1 VVAGTDDE
9 GAQRASTIF
18 AGYLG
23 YKSNL
28 QVPDFLVVDGAYG
41 SDGAGGVRAAGFWD
55 NRWRADPAL
64 AHLDPPPHAARGRA
78 TCPPPPRAGWGR
90 ADFAVLGGAIGLVVG
105 LAVGVLAPLA
115 AFYLP
120 SAFRTRGRGGGG
132 PGGGPPGPAAARWRG
147 REGRHG
153 PMEPLLE
160 DVASA

>member
-1 VVAGTDDE
+1 MVAGTDDE

-28 QVPDFLVVDGAYG
+28 QVPDFLVVDGTYG

-78 TCPPPPRAGWGR
+78 TCPPPPRARWGR
-90 ADFAVLGGAIGLVVG
+90 ADFAILGGAIGLVVG
-105 LAVGVLAPLA
+105 LTVGVLAPLA
-115 AFYLP
+115 AFY
-120 SAFRTRGRGGGG
+120 AFRARGRGEGG
-132 PGGGPPGPAAARWRG
+132 PGRGPPGPAAARWRG

-153 PMEPLLE
+153 SLEPLLE